1 MTTTVTSLGTPRPP
15 SAAAATAH
23 VPFPRTLAQRDRAR
37 FARYRELLDFFEGRR
52 AAPSGSRRE
61 RMLQFNYARAFVEK
75 GAAYLVSDHRPVA
88 TATEETSEGRR
99 RAAEAEQALR
109 ELWEANELL
118 RLDLDGELDT
128 AVLGDGAYKSRG
140 RARAARRRLRARRAG
155 PPRMEPRRRRAG
167 GILLGKTN
175 TPELTFAGETD
186 NLVYGRTNNPFDL
199 SRAPGG
205 SSGGAGAIVC
215 CGGAAFDIGSDTG
228 GSVRGPAHYCGITG
242 IKPNSGRVPRTGH
255 IVPHGLGALD
265 SLTQNGPMARY
276 VEDLALIMPII
287 SGPDWSDPF
296 IMPVPLGDPADV
308 DINGLRVCFY
318 TDNGVRTPTAEI
330 MATVRGAAAA
340 LDDVCAS
347 VEEDLPRAI
356 PENPGI
362 SDMLRQGD
370 GQAGAH
376 RMLAKYGTTETHE
389 WMTRQLQ
396 KSSESILPVGEYTAV
411 LEQVDAYRSAML
423 GFMQN
428 YDVIICPV
436 SSFAALP
443 HGESMM
449 DKNRAGMNYT
459 ATYNITGWP
468 STVVRGGTSPDGL
481 PIGVQVVARPWRED
495 VSLAVAQ
502 YLEGALGG
510 WQKPPM

>member
-1 MTTTVTSLGTPRPP
+1 MDEIIYS
-15 SAAAATAH
+15 SAKSMARAIADKEVSAVELVEAHLARIEEVNPALNAVVKLAA
-23 VPFPRTLAQRDRAR
+23 DRAR
-37 FARYRELLDFFEGRR
+37 AE
-52 AAPSGSRRE
+52 
-61 RMLQFNYARAFVEK
+61 
-75 GAAYLVSDHRPVA
+75 
-88 TATEETSEGRR
+88 
-99 RAAEAEQALR
+99 AAEADAALAR
-109 ELWEANELL
+109 
-118 RLDLDGELDT
+118 GESKGPLHGIPFTLKDSIDT
-128 AVLGDGAYKSRG
+128 EGVVTTGGTMG
-140 RARAARRRLRARRAG
+140 RKDFVPDADATVAARLRA
-155 PPRMEPRRRRAG
+155 AG

-228 GSVRGPAHYCGITG
+228 GSIRGPAHYCGITG

-296 IMPVPLGDPADV
+296 IPPVLLGDPAQV
-308 DINGLRVCFY
+308 DLSDLRICFY

-330 MATVRGAAAA
+330 MAAVRAAATA

-347 VEEDLPRAI
+347 VEEDLPRVI
-356 PENPGI
+356 PENPGL
-362 SDMLRQGD
+362 SDMMRQGD
-370 GQAGAH
+370 GQAGAL
-376 RMLAKYGTTETHE
+376 RMLEKYGTTETHE
-389 WMTRQLQ
+389 WMTRQLK
-396 KSSESILPVGEYTAV
+396 KSRDRAVAVGEYTAV

-423 GFMQN
+423 GFMEN

-443 HGESMM
+443 HGLSMT
-449 DKNRAGMNYT
+449 DEYRSGMNYT

-468 STVVRGGTSPDGL
+468 STVVRASTSPDGL

>member
-1 MTTTVTSLGTPRPP
+1 MTDTSNIIYA
-15 SAAAATAH
+15 SARIMAQAIQDKDVSAVELVDAHLARIEEVNPALNAVVMLAAE
-23 VPFPRTLAQRDRAR
+23 RAR
-37 FARYRELLDFFEGRR
+37 
-52 AAPSGSRRE
+52 
-61 RMLQFNYARAFVEK
+61 
-75 GAAYLVSDHRPVA
+75 
-88 TATEETSEGRR
+88 TE
-99 RAAEAEQALR
+99 AAEADAALAR
-109 ELWEANELL
+109 
-118 RLDLDGELDT
+118 GESKGVLHGVPFTLKDSIDT
-128 AVLGDGAYKSRG
+128 EGIVTTGGTMG
-140 RARAARRRLRARRAG
+140 RKDYVPDEDATVTARLRA
-155 PPRMEPRRRRAG
+155 AG

-255 IVPHGLGALD
+255 VVPHGLGALD

-276 VEDLALIMPII
+276 VEDLVMIMPII

-296 IMPVPLGDPADV
+296 IAPVPLGDPADV
-308 DINGLRVCFY
+308 EINGLRVCFY

-330 MATVRGAAAA
+330 MAAVRSAAAA
-340 LDDVCAS
+340 LGEAGAT

-356 PENPGI
+356 PENPDI
-362 SDMLRQGD
+362 SDILRQGD
-370 GQAGAH
+370 GQAGAR

-389 WMTRQLQ
+389 WMTRQLA
-396 KSSESILPVGEYTAV
+396 KSKESIVPVGDYTAV
-411 LEQVDAYRSAML
+411 LERVDAYRSAML
-423 GFMQN
+423 GFMEN
-428 YDVIICPV
+428 YDVIVCPV

-443 HGESMM
+443 HGKSME
-449 DKNRAGMNYT
+449 DRNRAGMNYT

-468 STVVRGGTSPDGL
+468 STVVRAGTSPDGL

-502 YLEGALGG
+502 YLESALGG

>member
-1 MTTTVTSLGTPRPP
+1 MTDTNDIIYASAKTMAQAIQDKHVSAVELVETHLARIDEVNPALNAVVQLAAERARAEAVEADAALARGESLGTL
-15 SAAAATAH
+15 H
-23 VPFPRTLAQRDRAR
+23 GVPFTLKDSI
-37 FARYRELLDFFEGRR
+37 DTEGVVTTGGTLGRKDYVPD
-52 AAPSGSRRE
+52 A
-61 RMLQFNYARAFVEK
+61 
-75 GAAYLVSDHRPVA
+75 DA
-88 TATEETSEGRR
+88 TVMA
-99 RAAEAEQALR
+99 
-109 ELWEANELL
+109 
-118 RLDLDGELDT
+118 
-128 AVLGDGAYKSRG
+128 
-140 RARAARRRLRARRAG
+140 RLRAAG
-155 PPRMEPRRRRAG
+155 A
-167 GILLGKTN
+167 ILLGKTN

-411 LEQVDAYRSAML
+411 LEQVDAYRSSML
-423 GFMQN
+423 GFMEN

-510 WQKPPM
+510 WQRPPM

>member
-1 MTTTVTSLGTPRPP
+1 MGNIIYASAKSMAQAVRDKEVSAVELVEAHLGRIEEVN
-15 SAAAATAH
+15 SALNA
-23 VPFPRTLAQRDRAR
+23 VVQL
-37 FARYRELLDFFEGRR
+37 
-52 AAPSGSRRE
+52 
-61 RMLQFNYARAFVEK
+61 
-75 GAAYLVSDHRPVA
+75 
-88 TATEETSEGRR
+88 
-99 RAAEAEQALR
+99 AAE
-109 ELWEANELL
+109 
-118 RLDLDGELDT
+118 
-128 AVLGDGAYKSRG
+128 
-140 RARAARRRLRARRAG
+140 RARAEAVEADAALARGESKGALHGVPFTLKDSIDTEGIITTGGTLGRKDFVPDADATVTARLRA
-155 PPRMEPRRRRAG
+155 AG

-175 TPELTFAGETD
+175 TPELTYAGETD

-255 IVPHGLGALD
+255 IVPHSFGAVD

-276 VEDLALIMPII
+276 VEDLALILSII
-287 SGPDWSDPF
+287 SGPDWDDPH
-296 IMPVPLGDPADV
+296 IVPMPLGNPADV
-308 DINGLRVCFY
+308 DISGLRVAFY
-318 TDNGVRTPTAEI
+318 TDNGLRVPTDEIVAAVRS
-330 MATVRGAAAA
+330 AANA
-340 LDDVCAS
+340 LEDAGCL

-356 PENPGI
+356 PDNPDI
-362 SDMLRQGD
+362 NNQLSQGD
-370 GQAGAH
+370 GQAGA
-376 RMLAKYGTTETHE
+376 RRLLAKYGTTETHE
-389 WMTRQLQ
+389 WMTRLLE
-396 KSSESILPVGEYTAV
+396 KASENMVSVGEYTAV
-411 LEQVDAYRSAML
+411 LEKIDSYRSAML

-428 YDVIICPV
+428 YDVIVCPV
-436 SSFAALP
+436 SAFAALP
-443 HGESMM
+443 HGESMT
-449 DKNRAGMNYT
+449 DENRSGINYT

-510 WQKPPM
+510 WQRPPM

>member
-1 MTTTVTSLGTPRPP
+1 MGRFDRLTLNGFEHTTGSENMNEIIYA
-15 SAAAATAH
+15 SAKTMAQAIQDKEVSAVELVDAHLARIDEVNPALNAVIQLAA
-23 VPFPRTLAQRDRAR
+23 
-37 FARYRELLDFFEGRR
+37 
-52 AAPSGSRRE
+52 
-61 RMLQFNYARAFVEK
+61 N
-75 GAAYLVSDHRPVA
+75 
-88 TATEETSEGRR
+88 
-99 RAAEAEQALR
+99 
-109 ELWEANELL
+109 
-118 RLDLDGELDT
+118 
-128 AVLGDGAYKSRG
+128 
-140 RARAARRRLRARRAG
+140 RARAEAVEADAALARGESLGALHGVPFTLKDSIDTEGVITTGGTLGRKDYVPDADATVTARLRAAG
-155 PPRMEPRRRRAG
+155 A
-167 GILLGKTN
+167 ILLGKTN

-186 NLVYGRTNNPFDL
+186 NLVYGRTNNPFDV

-255 IVPHGLGALD
+255 VVPHGLGALD

-276 VEDLALIMPII
+276 VEDLVMIMPII

-296 IMPVPLGDPADV
+296 LAPVPLGDPADV
-308 DINGLRVCFY
+308 EINGLRVCFY

-330 MATVRGAAAA
+330 MAAVRSAAAA
-340 LDDVCAS
+340 LGEAGAT
-347 VEEDLPRAI
+347 VEENLPRAI
-356 PENPGI
+356 PENPDI
-362 SDMLRQGD
+362 SDIMRQGD
-370 GQAGAH
+370 GQAGAR

-389 WMTRQLQ
+389 WMTRQLA
-396 KSSESILPVGEYTAV
+396 KSSESIVPVGDYTAV
-411 LEQVDAYRSAML
+411 LERVDAYRSAML
-423 GFMQN
+423 GFMEN
-428 YDVIICPV
+428 YDVIVCPV

-443 HGESMM
+443 HGESME

-468 STVVRGGTSPDGL
+468 STVVRAGTSPDGL

>member
-1 MTTTVTSLGTPRPP
+1 MDEIIYA
-15 SAAAATAH
+15 SAKSMAQAIRDKEVSAVELVEAHLARIEEVNPALNAVVRLAA
-23 VPFPRTLAQRDRAR
+23 DRAR
-37 FARYRELLDFFEGRR
+37 
-52 AAPSGSRRE
+52 
-61 RMLQFNYARAFVEK
+61 
-75 GAAYLVSDHRPVA
+75 
-88 TATEETSEGRR
+88 
-99 RAAEAEQALR
+99 AEAADADAALAR
-109 ELWEANELL
+109 GESTGALHGVPFTLKDSIDTEGIITTGGTLGRKDFVPNE
-118 RLDLDGELDT
+118 DATVT
-128 AVLGDGAYKSRG
+128 A
-140 RARAARRRLRARRAG
+140 RLRA
-155 PPRMEPRRRRAG
+155 AG

-175 TPELTFAGETD
+175 TPELTYAGETD

-215 CGGAAFDIGSDTG
+215 SGGAAFDIGSDTG
-228 GSVRGPAHYCGITG
+228 GSIRGPAHYCGIAG

-276 VEDLALIMPII
+276 VEDLAFILPII

-296 IMPVPLGDPADV
+296 IAPAPLGAPADV
-308 DINGLRVCFY
+308 DLSALRIAFY

-330 MATVRGAAAA
+330 IAAVRAAADA
-340 LDDVCAS
+340 LADVCVS
-347 VEEDLPRAI
+347 VEEDLPGVIA
-356 PENPGI
+356 ENPDI
-362 SDMLRQGD
+362 SDKMRQGD
-370 GQAGAH
+370 GQAGAL
-376 RMLAKYGTTETHE
+376 RILAKYGTTETHE
-389 WMTRQLQ
+389 WMTRQLE
-396 KSSESILPVGEYTAV
+396 KSSANVLPVEEYTAV

-428 YDVIICPV
+428 YDVIVCPV

-443 HGESMM
+443 HGESME
-449 DKNRAGMNYT
+449 DRNRAGMNYT

-468 STVVRGGTSPDGL
+468 STVIRGGTSPDGL

-510 WQKPPM
+510 WQRPPM

>member
-1 MTTTVTSLGTPRPP
+1 MGNIIYASAKSMAQAVRDKEVSAVELVEAHLGRIEEVN
-15 SAAAATAH
+15 SALNA
-23 VPFPRTLAQRDRAR
+23 VVQL
-37 FARYRELLDFFEGRR
+37 
-52 AAPSGSRRE
+52 
-61 RMLQFNYARAFVEK
+61 
-75 GAAYLVSDHRPVA
+75 
-88 TATEETSEGRR
+88 
-99 RAAEAEQALR
+99 AAE
-109 ELWEANELL
+109 
-118 RLDLDGELDT
+118 
-128 AVLGDGAYKSRG
+128 
-140 RARAARRRLRARRAG
+140 RARAEAVEADAALARGESKGALHGVPFTLKDSIDTEGIITTGGTLGRKDFVPDADATVTARLRA
-155 PPRMEPRRRRAG
+155 AG

-175 TPELTFAGETD
+175 TPELTYAGETD

-255 IVPHGLGALD
+255 IVPHSFGAVD

-276 VEDLALIMPII
+276 VEDLALILPII
-287 SGPDWSDPF
+287 SGPDWDDPH
-296 IMPVPLGDPADV
+296 IVPMPLGNPSDV
-308 DINGLRVCFY
+308 DISGLRVAFY
-318 TDNGVRTPTAEI
+318 TDNGLRVPTDEIVAAVRS
-330 MATVRGAAAA
+330 AANA
-340 LDDVCAS
+340 LEDAGCL

-356 PENPGI
+356 PDNPDI
-362 SDMLRQGD
+362 NNQLSQGD
-370 GQAGAH
+370 GQAGA
-376 RMLAKYGTTETHE
+376 RRLLAKYGTTETHE
-389 WMTRQLQ
+389 WMTRLLE
-396 KSSESILPVGEYTAV
+396 KASENMVSVGEYTAV
-411 LEQVDAYRSAML
+411 LEKIDAYRSAML

-428 YDVIICPV
+428 YDVIVCPV
-436 SSFAALP
+436 SAFAALP
-443 HGESMM
+443 HGESMT
-449 DKNRAGMNYT
+449 DENRSGINYT

-510 WQKPPM
+510 WQRPPM

>member
-1 MTTTVTSLGTPRPP
+1 MTDTNDIIYASAKTMAQAIQDKHVSAVELVEAHLGRIEEVN
-15 SAAAATAH
+15 SALNA
-23 VPFPRTLAQRDRAR
+23 VVQL
-37 FARYRELLDFFEGRR
+37 
-52 AAPSGSRRE
+52 
-61 RMLQFNYARAFVEK
+61 
-75 GAAYLVSDHRPVA
+75 
-88 TATEETSEGRR
+88 
-99 RAAEAEQALR
+99 AAE
-109 ELWEANELL
+109 
-118 RLDLDGELDT
+118 
-128 AVLGDGAYKSRG
+128 
-140 RARAARRRLRARRAG
+140 RARAEAVEADAALARGESKGALHGVPFTLKDSIDTEGIITTGGTLGRKDFVPDADATVTARLRA
-155 PPRMEPRRRRAG
+155 AG

-347 VEEDLPRAI
+347 VEDDLPRAI

>member
-1 MTTTVTSLGTPRPP
+1 MDNIIYA
-15 SAAAATAH
+15 SAKSMAQAVRDKEVSAVELVEAH
-23 VPFPRTLAQRDRAR
+23 LARI
-37 FARYRELLDFFEGRR
+37 
-52 AAPSGSRRE
+52 
-61 RMLQFNYARAFVEK
+61 
-75 GAAYLVSDHRPVA
+75 
-88 TATEETSEGRR
+88 EEVNPALNAVVQLASE
-99 RAAEAEQALR
+99 
-109 ELWEANELL
+109 
-118 RLDLDGELDT
+118 
-128 AVLGDGAYKSRG
+128 
-140 RARAARRRLRARRAG
+140 RARAEAADADAALARGESPGALHGVPFTLKDSIDTEGIITTGGTLGRKDFVPDADATVTARLRA
-155 PPRMEPRRRRAG
+155 AG

-175 TPELTFAGETD
+175 TPELTYAGETD

-255 IVPHGLGALD
+255 IVPHSFGAVD

-276 VEDLALIMPII
+276 VEDLALILSII
-287 SGPDWSDPF
+287 SGPDWDDPH
-296 IMPVPLGDPADV
+296 IVPMPLGDPADV
-308 DINGLRVCFY
+308 DISGLRVAFY
-318 TDNGVRTPTAEI
+318 TDNGLRVPTDEIVAAVRS
-330 MATVRGAAAA
+330 AANA
-340 LDDVCAS
+340 LADAGCL

-356 PENPGI
+356 PDNPDI
-362 SDMLRQGD
+362 NNQLSQGD
-370 GQAGAH
+370 GQAGA
-376 RMLAKYGTTETHE
+376 RRLLAKYGTTETHE
-389 WMTRQLQ
+389 WMTRLLE
-396 KSSESILPVGEYTAV
+396 KASENMVSVGEYTAA
-411 LEQVDAYRSAML
+411 LERVDAYRSAML

-428 YDVIICPV
+428 YDVIVCPV
-436 SSFAALP
+436 SAFAALP
-443 HGESMM
+443 HGESMT
-449 DKNRAGMNYT
+449 DENRSGINYT

-502 YLEGALGG
+502 YMEGALGG

>member
-1 MTTTVTSLGTPRPP
+1 MGNIIYASAKSMAQSVRDKEVSAVELVEAHLGRIEEVN
-15 SAAAATAH
+15 SALNA
-23 VPFPRTLAQRDRAR
+23 VVQL
-37 FARYRELLDFFEGRR
+37 
-52 AAPSGSRRE
+52 
-61 RMLQFNYARAFVEK
+61 
-75 GAAYLVSDHRPVA
+75 
-88 TATEETSEGRR
+88 
-99 RAAEAEQALR
+99 AAE
-109 ELWEANELL
+109 
-118 RLDLDGELDT
+118 
-128 AVLGDGAYKSRG
+128 
-140 RARAARRRLRARRAG
+140 RARAEAVEADAALARGESKGALHGVPFTLKDSIDTEGIITTGGTLGRKDFVPDADATVTARLRA
-155 PPRMEPRRRRAG
+155 AG

-175 TPELTFAGETD
+175 TPELTYAGETD

-255 IVPHGLGALD
+255 IVPHSFGAVD

-276 VEDLALIMPII
+276 VEDLALILSII
-287 SGPDWSDPF
+287 SGPDWDDPH
-296 IMPVPLGDPADV
+296 IVPMPLGNPADV
-308 DINGLRVCFY
+308 DISGLRVAFY
-318 TDNGVRTPTAEI
+318 TDNGLRVPTDEIVAAVRS
-330 MATVRGAAAA
+330 AANA
-340 LDDVCAS
+340 LADAVCL

-356 PENPGI
+356 PDNPDI
-362 SDMLRQGD
+362 NNQLSQGD
-370 GQAGAH
+370 GQAGA
-376 RMLAKYGTTETHE
+376 RRLLAKYGTTETHE
-389 WMTRQLQ
+389 WMTRLLE
-396 KSSESILPVGEYTAV
+396 KASENMVSVGEYTAV
-411 LEQVDAYRSAML
+411 LEKIDSYRSAML

-428 YDVIICPV
+428 YDVIVCPV
-436 SSFAALP
+436 SAFAALP
-443 HGESMM
+443 HGESMT
-449 DKNRAGMNYT
+449 DENRSGINYT

-510 WQKPPM
+510 WQRPPM

>member
-1 MTTTVTSLGTPRPP
+1 MSEIIYA
-15 SAAAATAH
+15 SAKSMARAIAEKEVSAVEVVEAHLARIEEVNPALNAVVMLAAE
-23 VPFPRTLAQRDRAR
+23 RAR
-37 FARYRELLDFFEGRR
+37 
-52 AAPSGSRRE
+52 
-61 RMLQFNYARAFVEK
+61 
-75 GAAYLVSDHRPVA
+75 
-88 TATEETSEGRR
+88 SE
-99 RAAEAEQALR
+99 AAEADAALAR
-109 ELWEANELL
+109 
-118 RLDLDGELDT
+118 GESKGALHGVPFTLKDSIDT
-128 AVLGDGAYKSRG
+128 EGVVTTGGTLGRKDFVPDAD
-140 RARAARRRLRARRAG
+140 ATVAARLRA
-155 PPRMEPRRRRAG
+155 AG

-175 TPELTFAGETD
+175 TPELTYAGETD
-186 NLVYGRTNNPFDL
+186 NLIYGRTNNPFDL
-199 SRAPGG
+199 SRMPGG

-228 GSVRGPAHYCGITG
+228 GSIRGPAHYCGITG

-255 IVPHGLGALD
+255 IVPHSFGAVD

-296 IMPVPLGDPADV
+296 IPPVPLGDPADV
-308 DINGLRVCFY
+308 DISGLRVCFY

-330 MATVRGAAAA
+330 MSAVRAAAAA

-347 VEEDLPRAI
+347 VEEDLPRVIA
-356 PENPGI
+356 ENPEI
-362 SDMLRQGD
+362 AEMLRQGD

-376 RMLAKYGTTETHE
+376 RLLAKYGTTETHE
-389 WMTRQLQ
+389 WMTRQLE
-396 KSSESILPVGEYTAV
+396 KSSEKAVSVGEYTEV

-443 HGESMM
+443 HGLSMT
-449 DKNRAGMNYT
+449 DEYRSRMNYT
-459 ATYNITGWP
+459 GTYNITGWP
-468 STVVRGGTSPDGL
+468 STVVRAGTSPEGL

-510 WQKPPM
+510 WQKPPL

>member
-1 MTTTVTSLGTPRPP
+1 MTDTNDIIYASAKTMAQAIQDKEVSAVELVDSHLARIDEVNPALNAVVQLAAERARAEAVEADAALARGESLGTL
-15 SAAAATAH
+15 H
-23 VPFPRTLAQRDRAR
+23 GVPFTLKDSI
-37 FARYRELLDFFEGRR
+37 DTEGVVTTGGTLGRKDYVPD
-52 AAPSGSRRE
+52 A
-61 RMLQFNYARAFVEK
+61 
-75 GAAYLVSDHRPVA
+75 DA
-88 TATEETSEGRR
+88 TV
-99 RAAEAEQALR
+99 
-109 ELWEANELL
+109 
-118 RLDLDGELDT
+118 T
-128 AVLGDGAYKSRG
+128 A
-140 RARAARRRLRARRAG
+140 RLRVAG
-155 PPRMEPRRRRAG
+155 A
-167 GILLGKTN
+167 ILLGKTN

-330 MATVRGAAAA
+330 MAAVRAAAAA

-347 VEEDLPRAI
+347 VEEDLPRVI
-356 PENPGI
+356 PDNPGI

-411 LEQVDAYRSAML
+411 LEQVDAYRSSML
-423 GFMQN
+423 GFMEN

-468 STVVRGGTSPDGL
+468 STVVRGGTSPEGL

-510 WQKPPM
+510 WQRPPM